1 MAMPTSIMVDIM
13 YLDAK
18 NGNSTMISKKAINQI
33 LTNQV

>member
-1 MAMPTSIMVDIM
+1 MPTSIMVEIM

-18 NGNSTMISKKAINQI
+18 SGNSAQINKKAINQI